1 MHKSTLKLFILFFL
15 LNLSCNLNTNISKEL
30 NQYYEKGEFLK
41 ILETIQVYESKNSKE
56 NPDLYLWK
64 ARMYSIYPESYDM
77 AKYFYQKYIKLNPK
91 PESYYEYTLFLIDI
105 SEFLTIQELISGENI
120 DPNLIFHPIINDI
133 RNFLECRSKTLEE
146 RYNNIFLHLEVIKD
160 LYLFN
165 YCYMLLY
172 SDIYHKIIFKNLQN
186 TNPETYK
193 NLSTTEELN
202 RIQDTTLLLKYRNQN
217 LFSIKELIH
226 LYKEKNSGT
235 LNKEK
240 RIYCSLQQHF
250 PDFKISAI
258 SIEECKKNF
267 PNNLT
272 LLRKVLKTSK
282 RNKIS
287 VPLFDNKIYSPTYR
301 N

>member
-1 MHKSTLKLFILFFL
+1 MHKSTLKLFSLFFL

-64 ARMYSIYPESYDM
+64 ARLYSIYPESYDM

-120 DPNLIFHPIINDI
+120 DPNLIFHHIINDI

-146 RYNNIFLHLEVIKD
+146 RYNNIFLHLEGIKD

-172 SDIYHKIIFKNLQN
+172 SDIYHKIIFKNLLN

-202 RIQDTTLLLKYRNQN
+202 RIQDTTLLLKYKNQN

-272 LLRKVLKTSK
+272 LFRKVLKTSK

-301 N
+301 D

>member
-267 PNNLT
+267 PYNLT
-272 LLRKVLKTSK
+272 LFRKVLKTSK